1 MMRSTNSRFSTRL
14 APAVLA
20 LALIPLAGCGD
31 DESSPSKAADDTA
44 APAKIRISYVPATT
58 ALPIHVAEKQGF
70 FARNKIDASLSEAA
84 NISDIPATL
93 GRQFDIALGTAT
105 DLIRAS
111 AAGVDVVQVAGNTVS
126 TKANPF
132 VKVIVRPNSGIKTV
146 TDLEG
151 KKVGSPTLSGVI
163 HAGVLY
169 WDKKAGGDPSKIK
182 GVEAPSPNLPDQ
194 LKAKRIDAVEAL
206 EPFASAM
213 LKKGNVS
220 IGDPFSQIQDP
231 LATNFWVAQGA
242 WARENQDVV
251 ARFTRALEQA
261 RTFIEENP
269 VPARKILQQYT
280 KMPPPIAAKV
290 PLPTYDFDIRTQDLG
305 VWEKVLKEIEQFDG
319 DVDPNKLVLTTGE

>member
-1 MMRSTNSRFSTRL
+1 MRSTMLSRF

-20 LALIPLAGCGD
+20 IAFIPLAGCGED
-31 DESSPSKAADDTA
+31 SSPSKAADDSA
-44 APAKIRISYVPATT
+44 ANAKLRISYVPATT
-58 ALPIHVAEKQGF
+58 ALPIHVAEQQGF
-70 FARNKIDASLSEAA
+70 FARNRIDATLTPAA

-132 VKVIVRPNSGIKTV
+132 VKVVVRPNSGIKKI

-163 HAGVLY
+163 HAAVQY
-169 WDKKAGGDPSKIK
+169 WDKKAGGDPSKIE

-206 EPFASAM
+206 EPFASSM
-213 LKKGNVS
+213 LKNGSVS
-220 IGDPFSQIQDP
+220 IGDPFSQIQDR

-242 WARENQDVV
+242 WAKDNRDVV
-251 ARFTRALEQA
+251 ARFATALEQA

-269 VPARKILQQYT
+269 APARKILQQYT

-290 PLPTYDFDIRTQDLG
+290 ALPTYDFGIRTDDLAT
-305 VWEKVLKEIEQFDG
+305 WETVLKDIGQFTG
-319 DVDPNKLVLTTGE
+319 DVDPNKLVLSSGE

>member
-1 MMRSTNSRFSTRL
+1 MMRATVLSRL
-14 APAVLA
+14 APGA
-20 LALIPLAGCGD
+20 LAIALVTLAGCGD
-31 DESSPSKAADDTA
+31 DAAPSPKAAGDSA
-44 APAKIRISYVPATT
+44 ASAKVRISYVPATT
-58 ALPIHVAEKQGF
+58 ALPIHVAKQQGF
-70 FARNKIDASLSEAA
+70 FARNKIDATLTPAA

-126 TKANPF
+126 TKDNPF
-132 VKVIVRPNSGIKTV
+132 VKVVVRPKSGIKTV

-151 KKVGSPTLSGVI
+151 KQVGSPTLSGVI
-163 HAGVLY
+163 HAAVLY
-169 WDKKAGGDPSKIK
+169 WDKKAGGDPSKIE

-213 LKKGNVS
+213 LAKGSVS
-220 IGDPFSQIQDP
+220 IGDPFSQIQDR
-231 LATNFWVAQGA
+231 LATNFWISQGT

-251 ARFTRALEQA
+251 ARFTTALEQA
-261 RTFIEENP
+261 RAFIAESP
-269 VPARKILQQYT
+269 VPARKILQEYT

-290 PLPTYDFDIRTQDLG
+290 PLPTYDFGIRTDDLAT
-305 VWEKVLKEIEQFDG
+305 WETVLKDIGQFKG
-319 DVDPNKLVLTTGE
+319 DVDPNKLVLSSGE